1 MAFAYAVTGS
11 TGAGGPS
18 RRTWGT
24 FTNADADTG
33 GDIVT
38 GLNVLHGPLKI
49 EFTSHK
55 GSNSVK
61 QTVSGGTVTIVCDNG
76 ADGRWEATGF

>member
-11 TGAGGPS
+11 TGAGGAS

-24 FTNADADTG
+24 FTNADTDTG

-49 EFTSHK
+49 
-55 GSNSVK
+55 
-61 QTVSGGTVTIVCDNG
+61 
-76 ADGRWEATGF
+76 